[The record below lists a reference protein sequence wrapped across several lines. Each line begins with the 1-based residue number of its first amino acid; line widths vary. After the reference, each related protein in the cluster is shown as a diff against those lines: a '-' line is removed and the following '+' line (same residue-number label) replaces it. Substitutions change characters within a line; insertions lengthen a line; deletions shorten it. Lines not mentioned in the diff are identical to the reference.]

1 MSSKVPEQSS
11 KENQFPPQENVL
23 EPKVSGQKKG
33 KMENQKLKQ
42 VFSRSDIVWMV
53 IAATLG
59 GGLFTLLT
67 PAIEIAGGAILF
79 VILLNGVLALS
90 TSICYAKLS
99 EAMPDVGGGQQW
111 IRKGMGSFWGHTTGW
126 VSWLA
131 HSVACG
137 IYAISLGFYVYQFLF
152 GYVLGKLDIHVWG
165 SDQFWEKT
173 VAVLTIIF
181 LSVVNYI
188 GVKSTG
194 RVNKY
199 GAIFALGVLIA
210 FVVLGFWTAGGNVE
224 ASKSNFDGLFS
235 YGISGLL
242 AGMGLFYLAFQG
254 SEVAAQSGEEVKN
267 SKDISRGIMIGLF
280 VIIATYMVVV
290 FSAIAGT
297 HTDSSSIESLGKA
310 KEGALVFSALHFT
323 GNEFLFPAILVAGIV
338 IALIALNAT
347 IYSSSHAFLALA
359 RSQSIPT
366 LLAKVSRFGTPSFG
380 IAISA
385 VLIVLMAVALPL
397 HDIAAVADVLFMF
410 LFIVVHFA
418 YRDLQR
424 RGKVAVNS
432 KFLSIFLHPYL
443 TGIIYFALIL
453 FLWNVSP
460 MGVLFGGAWLVA
472 GWVLY
477 NKYTQ
482 VEEFREI
489 DSAVAYNLSVRRGR
503 YTHFKVQCPL
513 PDSLHVRQ
521 ETSKR
526 LMLEL
531 AHAIARKRQCGLE
544 LMHVSE
550 IPQDGGEKEYTDFS
564 SQEQKAVIE
573 KSIAFL
579 EPLRTVLEA
588 KEDISFGLSGVA
600 VRDVPEHIHRMVW
613 RSNADV
619 LIMPVEQFSV
629 LKRGFLRSE
638 LQRVLREVKCD
649 LVVAKIGSDDS
660 IPQKILVP
668 FVSNPNNFLV
678 KEIVAGLVEY
688 LNVSVTFLFVEEDG
702 ASEKHFKKV
711 QKELAALGF
720 LADIKRT
727 SLSGKDLA
735 SSVAEYAKD
744 YDMIVMAAS
753 RGGSLNEITL
763 GKTADA
769 VLEKTNKTTIVVH
782 HHQEILDPLFVPF
795 VLVYRKAREYFQKNS
810 SP

>member
-1 MSSKVPEQSS
+1 MSSQVPETSR
-11 KENQFPPQENVL
+11 KKNQFSPQGAVPES
-23 EPKVSGQKKG
+23 KISGLKNG

-67 PAIEIAGGAILF
+67 PAIEIAGGAVLF
-79 VILLNGVLALS
+79 VIALNGLLALS
-90 TSICYAKLS
+90 TAICYAKLS

-152 GYVLGKLDIHVWG
+152 VYVLGKFDIQVWG
-165 SDQFWEKT
+165 GEQFWEKT

-181 LSVVNYI
+181 LSAVNYI

-199 GAIFALGVLIA
+199 GAIFALGVLTA
-210 FVVLGFWTAGGNVE
+210 FVVLGFWTASGNVE
-224 ASKSNFDGLFS
+224 ASKANFDGLFS
-235 YGISGLL
+235 HGISGIL

-267 SKDISRGIMIGLF
+267 PKDISRGILIGLF
-280 VIIATYMVVV
+280 VIIVTYLLVV
-290 FSAIAGT
+290 FVAIAGT
-297 HTDSSSIESLGKA
+297 HADSSSVTSLGSA
-310 KEGALVFSALHFT
+310 KEGALVFSSLHFV
-323 GNEFLFPAILVAGIV
+323 GSDFLLPVILVTGIV

-359 RSQSIPT
+359 RNQSIPT
-366 LLAKVSRFGTPSFG
+366 LLAKISRFGTPSFG

-385 VLIVLMAVALPL
+385 VLIVLMATALPL

-424 RGKVAVNS
+424 RGKIALNS
-432 KFLSIFLHPYL
+432 RLLSFFLHPYF
-443 TGIIYFALIL
+443 TGVIYFVLIL

-460 MGVLFGGAWLVA
+460 TGVLFGGAWLVA

-489 DSAVAYNLSVRRGR
+489 DSAIAYNLSLRRGR
-503 YTHFKVQCPL
+503 HTHFKVQCPL
-513 PDSLHVRQ
+513 PDSSYVRQ

-531 AHAIARKRQCGLE
+531 AYAVAKKRQCGLE
-544 LMHVSE
+544 LMHLTQIS
-550 IPQDGGEKEYTDFS
+550 QNGGEKEYTDFS
-564 SQEQKAVIE
+564 PEEQKAVIE
-573 KSIAFL
+573 KSSAFL

-588 KEDISFGLSGVA
+588 KEDVSFGISGIA
-600 VRDVPEHIHRMVW
+600 VSDIPDHIHRMVW

-619 LIMPVEQFSV
+619 LIMPLEQFSV

-660 IPQKILVP
+660 LPKKILIP
-668 FVSNPNNFLV
+668 FVPNPNNFLV
-678 KEIVAGLVEY
+678 KEVVAGLVEC
-688 LNVSVTFLFVEEDG
+688 LNVSATFLFVEQGVHNERQL
-702 ASEKHFKKV
+702 KKV
-711 QKELAALGF
+711 RKELAVLGF
-720 LADIKRT
+720 TADIKHI

-795 VLVYRKAREYFQKNS
+795 VLVYRKAREYFQN
-810 SP
+810 PHT